1 MNRYAL
7 IEGGS
12 VSLITEQDSTPILPG
27 LWVNVT
33 GMNVGPLDK
42 YDGQTFT
49 KHVPPPPQRIITK
62 AAFRFRLTDPE
73 YVAILSESKTNVE
86 VIAWVE
92 TFNMSTTIDLNNQR
106 IKDGLQVL
114 VRNNLLTQSRADEIL
129 NNPIQQNEGVLWTE
143 QF

>member
-7 IEGGS
+7 IESGS
-12 VSLITEQDSTPILPG
+12 VSLVTEQDSPPILPG

-33 GMNVGPLDK
+33 GMNVGPFDK

-49 KHVPPPPQRIITK
+49 KHVPPPPPKVITK

-73 YVAILSESKTNVE
+73 YVAILNESKTNVE
-86 VIAWVE
+86 VTAWVE
-92 TFNMSTTIDLNNQR
+92 TFNMSTTIDLGSQR

-114 VRNNLLTQSRADEIL
+114 VKNNLLSQSRADEIL
-129 NNPIQQNEGVLWTE
+129 NNPIQPNEGISWMG
-143 QF
+143 QS